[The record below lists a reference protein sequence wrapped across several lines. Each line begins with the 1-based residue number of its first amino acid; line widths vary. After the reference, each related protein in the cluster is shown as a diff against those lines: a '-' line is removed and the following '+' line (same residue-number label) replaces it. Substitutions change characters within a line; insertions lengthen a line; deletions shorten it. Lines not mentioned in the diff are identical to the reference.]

1 MLLRDSATVFSAFTG
16 SSVNAVATLRRKRR
30 QSSIINAKKIYDEAQ
45 MVRRVRAY
53 LQNLN
58 VIEDEAQLVNLSQLC
73 EPPPAGLITSLL
85 TSSLRTFSGVYF
97 LLKFSATFS
106 KRRDPSPGPGQL
118 ERTTHLGPKFG
129 ESHIFTILNLSSCR
143 QDKDNLTLFY
153 IDRCAMYVLQNF

>member
-73 EPPPAGLITSLL
+73 EPPPAGQIHFPSELL
-85 TSSLRTFSGVYF
+85 LSAHSQAFTFFSNF
-97 LLKFSATFS
+97 QQLLA
-106 KRRDPSPGPGQL
+106 RGAIRLQDPAN
-118 ERTTHLGPKFG
+118 
-129 ESHIFTILNLSSCR
+129 LNAPR
-143 QDKDNLTLFY
+143 
-153 IDRCAMYVLQNF
+153 I

>member
-73 EPPPAGLITSLL
+73 EPPPAGLITFPLNFFCPHILRRLL
-85 TSSLRTFSGVYF
+85 SSQTFS
-97 LLKFSATFS
+97 
-106 KRRDPSPGPGQL
+106 
-118 ERTTHLGPKFG
+118 
-129 ESHIFTILNLSSCR
+129 
-143 QDKDNLTLFY
+143 
-153 IDRCAMYVLQNF
+153 NF